1 MQTATA
7 ATIIILLMGAIMNG
21 ARIRTEKPSVIMF
34 YLFLHRQENR
44 QLLEKVS
51 FKSLLENI
59 DHLLKSQFCQLANV
73 ISDEIMD

>member
-1 MQTATA
+1 
-7 ATIIILLMGAIMNG
+7 MGAILNG

-34 YLFLHRQENR
+34 YLFLHRQGNR

-59 DHLLKSQFCQLANV
+59 DQLIKGPFSQLAN
-73 ISDEIMD
+73 IIRDEIMD